1 MRSITERM
9 KGAALL
15 DVPTYEEV
23 EADTSATGQ
32 AAVVVALGAVASAIG
47 AARGGS
53 GGIVAALIWSM
64 VAWVLWSGITY
75 LIGDK
80 LLGGK
85 ATWGEL
91 LRTIGFAQSPQVL
104 LVLAIIPGLGW
115 TVRTVVGI
123 WVLIT
128 GVIAIR
134 QALDFSTGKAIA
146 TALLGWLAMMIPA
159 AILGGAA
166 FMARP

>member
-1 MRSITERM
+1 M

-32 AAVVVALGAVASAIG
+32 AAVVVALGAIASAIG

-53 GGIVAALIWSM
+53 GGIIGALLWAM

-75 LIGDK
+75 FIGDK
-80 LLGGK
+80 ILGGT

-91 LRTIGFAQSPQVL
+91 LRTLGFAQSPQVL

-146 TALLGWLAMMIPA
+146 TALLGWLAMLIPA

-166 FMARP
+166 FMARS

>member
-1 MRSITERM
+1 
-9 KGAALL
+9 
-15 DVPTYEEV
+15 
-23 EADTSATGQ
+23 
-32 AAVVVALGAVASAIG
+32 
-47 AARGGS
+47 
-53 GGIVAALIWSM
+53 
-64 VAWVLWSGITY
+64 VLWSGITY
-75 LIGDK
+75 FIGDK
-80 LLGGK
+80 ILGGT

-91 LRTIGFAQSPQVL
+91 LRTLGFAQSPQVL

-146 TALLGWLAMMIPA
+146 TALLGWLAMMIPV

-166 FMARP
+166 FMARS